1 MARENS
7 LKTAQSGGWGGPGT
21 GRTSPAVLLPS
32 KYTSQETAATPVPQ
46 SSSGA
51 SGGKWPKGFA
61 PGPSAHLP
69 TVLTPW
75 PVKAAWGGC
84 GTNKNPISYFVNMT
98 NY

>member
-1 MARENS
+1 MVRALAGHPPQYFSHPSTPARRQ
-7 LKTAQSGGWGGPGT
+7 LPPQSP
-21 GRTSPAVLLPS
+21 
-32 KYTSQETAATPVPQ
+32 K
-46 SSSGA
+46 SSSGT

-69 TVLTPW
+69 TVPTPW